1 MNRGALRAYVRRNE
15 KSHAR
20 LGVIVGRR
28 WAPRAVDRNRVKRLV
43 RESFRQH
50 AGRLGSIDVIVQL
63 VAPPTGKETN
73 DLDALWLRLGDESG
87 DATRR

>member
-1 MNRGALRAYVRRNE
+1 
-15 KSHAR
+15 
-20 LGVIVGRR
+20 
-28 WAPRAVDRNRVKRLV
+28 VKRLV